1 MASNFSLLSED
12 QLLCPICLDTFTQP
26 VSTPCGHNF
35 CLYCL
40 SSYWNKER
48 VYRCPVCK
56 ETFERRPDLKVNT
69 FISGLASQFTLLQIT
84 NAHTWSPGPLKDS
97 TECAVLCDVCTD
109 AQQQAV
115 KSCFE
120 CLTSYCSVHL
130 EPHHRAAGL
139 KRHTLVDPLA
149 NLQDRI
155 CKEHYHILTLFCLSD
170 KVLLCDICFRS
181 QHMNHD
187 VVPVQQAYGKM
198 RDLLGDTEAR
208 VQQMIQERQQKLEA
222 MKESVKE
229 SRRETSDVI
238 AESVRELTALVSEV
252 QRSQTELV
260 KVMEEKQK
268 AAEEQAGVFI
278 VVLEQEV
285 TELQRTKM
293 KLMDIKQTED
303 QLSFLHTFPDPSVLL
318 PHITDLS
325 LFSFNRH
332 AEIRHVQK
340 CLSSSVSQLQTLL
353 KKMTTEIT
361 TLSASNDVTLRNLQ
375 QYEVNVLLDPDTA
388 HPLLV
393 LSDDGKQ
400 VRCGEATRWQGD
412 EDLGPN
418 TFTSLLAVLGQ
429 RGLLSRRFYF
439 EVLVRQKT
447 EWCLGVATASVQRRG
462 VLTRGPDCG
471 LWAIKFRV
479 KSFEAIGSP
488 GVTVYQGK
496 VERVGVFVDYDK
508 GQISFYDVQ
517 TATLIYSFSDCLFTE
532 ELYPYL
538 NPCDNECGSN
548 LDPMVIIPVT
558 RTEASLTPQFAG

>member
-1 MASNFSLLSED
+1 MASSFSLLSED
-12 QLLCPICLDTFTQP
+12 QLLCPICLDTFTKP

-35 CLYCL
+35 CLSCL
-40 SSYWNKER
+40 SSYWDNER
-48 VYRCPVCK
+48 VHQCPVCK

-69 FISGLASQFTLLQIT
+69 FISGLALQFRLLQVT

-97 TECAVLCDVCTD
+97 AEFAVLCDVCTD
-109 AQQQAV
+109 IQQQAV

-149 NLQDRI
+149 NLQDKI
-155 CKEHYHILTLFCLSD
+155 CKEHNHILRSFCLSD

-187 VVPVQQAYGKM
+187 VVPVQQAYGEM

-229 SRRETSDVI
+229 SKRETSEVI
-238 AESVRELTALVSEV
+238 AESVKELTALVSEV
-252 QRSQTELV
+252 QRSQTELM

-278 VVLEQEV
+278 VVLEQENI
-285 TELQRTKM
+285 ELQKTKM

-303 QLSFLHTFPDPSVLL
+303 QLSFLQTFPESFLL
-318 PHITDLS
+318 PHTTDLS
-325 LFSFNRH
+325 SFSFNRH
-332 AEIRHVQK
+332 MELQHVQK
-340 CLSSSVSQLQTLL
+340 YLSSSVSQLQTLL

-361 TLSASNDVTLRNLQ
+361 TLSASNDVTLRDLQ
-375 QYEVNVLLDPDTA
+375 QYEVNVLLDPDSA
-388 HPLLV
+388 NSILV
-393 LSDDGKQ
+393 LSNDGKQ
-400 VRCGEATRWQGD
+400 MRYDNSPGRVYIHR
-412 EDLGPN
+412 PN
-418 TFTSLLAVLGQ
+418 GFSHQLAVLGQ
-429 RGLLSRRFYF
+429 RGLWSQRFYF
-439 EVLVRQKT
+439 EVLVSQKT
-447 EWCLGVATASVQRRG
+447 EWCLGVATASIQRRRE
-462 VLTRGPDCG
+462 VPRSPDCG
-471 LWAIKFRV
+471 LWAIWFRV
-479 KSFEAIGSP
+479 KRFEAFSSP
-488 GVTVYQGK
+488 GVTVYKGK

-508 GQISFYDVQ
+508 GQVSFYDVQ

-532 ELYPYL
+532 ELYPYF

-548 LDPMVIIPVT
+548 WDPMVIVPVT
-558 RTEASLTPQFAG
+558 RIRRLH

>member
-12 QLLCPICLDTFTQP
+12 QLLCPICLDTFNKP
-26 VSTPCGHNF
+26 CSTPCGHNF
-35 CLYCL
+35 CLSCL
-40 SSYWNKER
+40 SSYWNNER

-69 FISGLASQFTLLQIT
+69 FISGLASQFRLLQVT

-97 TECAVLCDVCTD
+97 AECAVLCDVCTD

-130 EPHHRAAGL
+130 EPHQRAAGL
-139 KRHTLVDPLA
+139 KRHTLVNPLA

-155 CKEHYHILTLFCLSD
+155 CKEHNHILTLFCLSD
-170 KVLLCDICFRS
+170 KVLLCDICVRS

-252 QRSQTELV
+252 QRSQMELV

-268 AAEEQAGVFI
+268 AAEEQAAVFI

-325 LFSFNRH
+325 SFSFNRH

-388 HPLLV
+388 HCRLV

-400 VRCGEATRWQGD
+400 VRCTEGSGRKD
-412 EDLGPN
+412 IKRPN
-418 TFTSLLAVLGQ
+418 AFKKNFAVLGQ
-429 RGLLSRRFYF
+429 RGLLSQRFYF
-439 EVLVRQKT
+439 EVLVSQKT
-447 EWCLGVATASVQRRG
+447 EWRG
-462 VLTRGPDCG
+462 ELTRGPDCG
-471 LWAIKFRV
+471 LWAIWFLEKR
-479 KSFEAIGSP
+479 FEAFSSP
-488 GVTVYQGK
+488 GVAVYRGK

-548 LDPMVIIPVT
+548 LNPMVIVPVT

>member
-1 MASNFSLLSED
+1 MASSFSLLSED
-12 QLLCPICLDTFTQP
+12 QLLCPICLDTFTKP

-35 CLYCL
+35 CLSCL
-40 SSYWNKER
+40 SSYWDNER
-48 VYRCPVCK
+48 VYQCPVCK
-56 ETFERRPDLKVNT
+56 ERFERRPDLKVNT
-69 FISGLASQFTLLQIT
+69 FISGLASQFRLLQVT
-84 NAHTWSPGPLKDS
+84 NAHTWSPGPSKES
-97 TECAVLCDVCTD
+97 AECAVLCDVCTD
-109 AQQQAV
+109 VQQQAV

-149 NLQDRI
+149 NLQDKI
-155 CKEHYHILTLFCLSD
+155 CKEHNRILRLFCLSD

-187 VVPVQQAYGKM
+187 VVPVQQAYGEMK
-198 RDLLGDTEAR
+198 DLLGDTEAR
-208 VQQMIQERQQKLEA
+208 VQLMIQEKQQKLEA

-229 SRRETSDVI
+229 SKRETSEVI
-238 AESVRELTALVSEV
+238 AESVKELTALVSEV

-278 VVLEQEV
+278 VVLEQELI
-285 TELQRTKM
+285 ELQRMKM

-303 QLSFLHTFPDPSVLL
+303 QLCFLQTFPESVVL
-318 PHITDLS
+318 PLNTDLPS
-325 LFSFNRH
+325 FSFNRH
-332 AEIRHVQK
+332 VELQNVQK
-340 CLSSSVSQLQTLL
+340 HLSSSVSQLQTLL

-361 TLSASNDVTLRNLQ
+361 TFSASNDVTLRNLQ

-388 HPLLV
+388 YPLLV

-400 VRCGEATRWQGD
+400 VRYDKSPGRVYPKRPNAFKRH
-412 EDLGPN
+412 LG
-418 TFTSLLAVLGQ
+418 VLGQ
-429 RGLLSRRFYF
+429 RGLLSQRFYF
-439 EVLVRQKT
+439 EVLVSQKT
-447 EWCLGVATASVQRRG
+447 EWCLGVATASVRRRREVTRNPDGG
-462 VLTRGPDCG
+462 V
-471 LWAIKFRV
+471 WAIKFRV
-479 KSFEAIGSP
+479 KSFEAFSSR
-488 GVTVYQGK
+488 GVTVYKGK

-517 TATLIYSFSDCLFTE
+517 TATLIFSFSDCLFTE
-532 ELYPYL
+532 ELYPYF

-548 LDPMVIIPVT
+548 LDPMVIVPVT
-558 RTEASLTPQFAG
+558 RTESSLTP